1 MSAALDP
8 AALVAFSLVYALA
21 VASPGP
27 GMTALI
33 ARTLGGGW
41 RGGLAFTAGILA
53 GDLVW
58 LLAAVLGL
66 SAIAHTFQMLFQII
80 KYAGMAY
87 LAFIAWK
94 MWTAP
99 VAGEET
105 VAARPAEAGW
115 RVFASGLAVTLGN
128 PKTMVFYLAILPTVI
143 DLDRLSAF
151 SFAEVVGV
159 VMVVLPMVSVGYI
172 MLTMKARAV
181 LVSTRARTVLN
192 RVTGLALAGAAAAIA
207 WR

>member
-8 AALVAFSLVYALA
+8 AALLAFALVYTLA

-27 GMTALI
+27 GMTALV

-41 RGGLAFTAGILA
+41 RSGLAFSAGILA
-53 GDLVW
+53 GDMVW

-66 SAIAHTFQMLFQII
+66 SAIAHSFQLLFQII

-99 VAGEET
+99 VPAEEV
-105 VAARPAEAGW
+105 VAARPAEAAW

-128 PKTMVFYLAILPTVI
+128 PKTMVFYMAILPTVI
-143 DLDRLSAF
+143 DLDRLTAI

-159 VMVVLPMVSVGYI
+159 VGVVLPLVSAGYI
-172 MLTMKARAV
+172 MLTLKARAM
-181 LVSTRARTVLN
+181 LASTRARVVLN
-192 RVTGLALAGAAAAIA
+192 RITGFALAGAAAAIA